1 MRKILIL
8 VVAILMGLA
17 HTVPGTER
25 EQLHKL
31 TFRELF
37 DRALKAK
44 GDEYV
49 KLRNAIIGRNEGA
62 VPFLK
67 VKVCDQ
73 DWRTAILAEAMLGRI
88 TDLERYTHYKE
99 LLIVPIKSAWLL
111 EEGTVVGPRPFDD
124 IRVIAKGQWGWRS
137 RSYGEDYGEDN
148 VITFDRALHQKD
160 AIAFLIELGLKD
172 CVREMPNVASE
183 IPLSSFKESYTSEEV
198 GEVLGVTKRT
208 AERWC
213 GAQMVLP
220 YDESQKVSHATLRRF
235 AERYGGRPRRFEGD
249 KARAVG
255 RCYAAIRLGRFEHRA
270 ITPALI
276 ELLKT
281 DTCEYVRVYA
291 AGQLRTKEA
300 LEPLLEA
307 LKDEGIEMRREAAT
321 SLGRIKDRR
330 SIGPLTVALK
340 HRYEKEEHMH
350 GVVRKTIAVAIGE
363 IDIDALVALM
373 TEEDVRIRE
382 ALTSALLEFEEAQ
395 AMEVFMRILR
405 EAPQSHIRMAA
416 ARKLGQTGDRRAVE
430 ALITAL
436 NDNNRNVRQLVAKA
450 LEKIGDFRAIGPL
463 EAAAVGDKDF
473 VVRNA
478 ARRAFQKLEQK
489 KLRLEREKTGIVR
502 VKKWEMPSL
511 DSLIADL
518 RDERPGIRIAS
529 AKALRRVKDPRAVEA
544 LVGALND
551 PDHEVRGHAAY
562 ALGETKESSCIK
574 SLVGVLMEEQNIF
587 VRQKIFT
594 ALQKMN
600 DPSTVELLAKVLKHE
615 KELVVW
621 KAIRILSELKDP
633 RAIKHLIAVIDD
645 EEGQLRRLAARA
657 ITRISIDAGL
667 RLFHDYGPEIKRAV
681 TTEIWQGSSKGPGLL
696 KILIAALRD
705 EDPRVRLGGL
715 VALRARKYA
724 IGKDALISALSDQSP
739 YVRCAVIEVLADF
752 EQERLMKYVT
762 GRLKDEDS
770 SVRSCAAKTLGER
783 KDLRFVGLLVEA
795 LGSEQDKGVQAE
807 LIKALAQTTGY
818 ELSVEEWGQ
827 WWDQNSERFEDI
839 GPGQVSTR
847 KQG

>member
-1 MRKILIL
+1 MCMRKILIL
-8 VVAILMGLA
+8 VVAILMGSA

-25 EQLHKL
+25 EQLHEL
-31 TFRELF
+31 TFGKLF
-37 DRALKAK
+37 DRALEAK

-67 VKVCDQ
+67 VKVRDQ
-73 DWRTAILAEAMLGRI
+73 DWKTAILAEAMLGRI
-88 TDLERYTHYKE
+88 TDPERYTHYKE

-111 EEGTVVGPRPFDD
+111 EEGTVMGARPFDD

-137 RSYGEDYGEDN
+137 QSYGEDN
-148 VITFDRALHQKD
+148 VITFDRALHQED

-172 CVREMPNVASE
+172 CVRELPNVASE
-183 IPLSSFKESYTSEEV
+183 IPLSSFKEGYTSEEV

-208 AERWC
+208 TERWC

-220 YDESQKVSHATLRRF
+220 YDESQKVSHTTLRRF

-249 KARAVG
+249 KARSVG

-291 AGQLRTKEA
+291 AGQLRTKET
-300 LEPLLEA
+300 LEPLLGA
-307 LKDEGIEMRREAAT
+307 LKDENIEMRAEAAT

-340 HRYEKEEHMH
+340 HRYEKEKHRH

-382 ALTSALLEFEEAQ
+382 AVASALLEFEEAQ

-405 EAPQSHIRMAA
+405 EAPQSHIRSAA
-416 ARKLGQTGDRRAVE
+416 VRKLGQTGDRRAVE

-436 NDNNRNVRQLVAKA
+436 NDNSRYVRQFAAKA
-450 LEKIGDFRAIGPL
+450 LEKIGDLRAIGPL

-478 ARRAFQKLEQK
+478 AGRAFRKLEQK

-587 VRQKIFT
+587 VRQKLFT

-645 EEGQLRRLAARA
+645 EEEGQLRRLAARA
-657 ITRISIDAGL
+657 ITRISINAGL
-667 RLFHDYGPEIKRAV
+667 RLFHDYGPEIKSAV
-681 TTEIWQGSSKGPGLL
+681 TTEIRQGSSKGPGLL
-696 KILIAALRD
+696 KTLIAALRD
-705 EDPRVRLGGL
+705 EDPRVRSGGL
-715 VALRARKYA
+715 AALRAKKHS
-724 IGKDALISALSDQSP
+724 IGEESLVSALDDQIP
-739 YVRCAVIEVLADF
+739 YVRCAIVEVLADF